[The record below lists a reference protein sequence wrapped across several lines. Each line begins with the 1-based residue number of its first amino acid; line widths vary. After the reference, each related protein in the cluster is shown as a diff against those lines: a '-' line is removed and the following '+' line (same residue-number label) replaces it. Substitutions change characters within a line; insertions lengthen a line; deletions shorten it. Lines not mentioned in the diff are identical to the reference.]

1 MYISE
6 RMNCKCATSLSLL
19 ARLEN
24 YDHFVV
30 QRVFIEMTVNS
41 ARFPFFLSVASC
53 TRYLLGRDGWIS
65 FWDIVLF
72 FFPRFLTVLF
82 DK

>member
-1 MYISE
+1 MRYVD
-6 RMNCKCATSLSLL
+6 SLSLL

-53 TRYLLGRDGWIS
+53 TAYLLVLGRDGWDFVFGYLKI
-65 FWDIVLF
+65 F
-72 FFPRFLTVLF
+72 FLVFLTVLF
-82 DK
+82 DR